1 MAPLSSW
8 TTPGPRLVAT
18 LHLQDP
24 AVVAALMPGKEE
36 LDKFWL
42 DVIWKSEVL
51 LYTSRQVDK
60 GRMTLL
66 QVEST
71 LGNLITDAMV
81 WAYRDGR
88 DEHNRKFLMAV
99 HHCTLV

>member
-1 MAPLSSW
+1 M
-8 TTPGPRLVAT
+8 
-18 LHLQDP
+18 
-24 AVVAALMPGKEE
+24 VAALAPGKEE
-36 LDKFWL
+36 LDKFRL
-42 DVIWKSEVL
+42 DMIWKSEVL

-71 LGNLITDAMV
+71 LGNLIMDAMVWAYV

-88 DEHNRKFLMAV
+88 DEHDRKFLMAV
-99 HHCTLV
+99 HHSGGIRLDGSGVIFTGST